1 MKKYSFGLINNQ
13 DTEVSFN
20 GEELSTD
27 SGLILI
33 DKINKKIELITKME
47 SKTHDDPE
55 NIKDIIDNII
65 SQTSATMIIKPLKWS
80 IIPSDVE

>member
-65 SQTSATMIIKPLKWS
+65 SQTSATMIIKPLRWS